1 VIAKY
6 RKGESEGI
14 RWIINIDKESVPL
27 VKTFLEAGI
36 LVKHIKNIQPINFG
50 VSDKEVAITIE
61 QMEGGKL
68 SRGFLISN
76 DPVYTIRL
84 NSVFEELWKNGI
96 DAEDR
101 IRDIEVGA
109 EWANVEVIRISSRP
123 RQVVK
128 SHEVG
133 VVLTALADNEMMK
146 ILDSAM
152 NQSKSINEILK
163 ETSIPHST
171 GFRKLKWL
179 LNEGLIMLDKI
190 VITPDGKKFSLY
202 HTTLK
207 SISVKYED
215 TNVVVK
221 AEPNFA
227 ITKKSIMKF
236 FSLD

>member
-1 VIAKY
+1 
-6 RKGESEGI
+6 
-14 RWIINIDKESVPL
+14 
-27 VKTFLEAGI
+27 
-36 LVKHIKNIQPINFG
+36 
-50 VSDKEVAITIE
+50 
-61 QMEGGKL
+61 MEGGKL
-68 SRGFLISN
+68 SRSFLISN
-76 DPVYTIRL
+76 DPVYTIHL

-101 IRDIEVGA
+101 IRDVEVGA
-109 EWANVEVIRISSRP
+109 EWANVEVIQISSRP
-123 RQVVK
+123 RPIVK

-152 NQSKSINEILK
+152 NQSKSVNEILK
-163 ETSIPHST
+163 ETNIPHST
-171 GFRKLKWL
+171 GFRRIKWL

-190 VITPDGKKFSLY
+190 IITPDGKKFSLY
-202 HTTLK
+202 HSTLK

-215 TNVVVK
+215 TNFVVK

>member
-1 VIAKY
+1 M
-6 RKGESEGI
+6 
-14 RWIINIDKESVPL
+14 KEL
-27 VKTFLEAGI
+27 TITMIGLQKI
-36 LVKHIKNIQPINFG
+36 LQ
-50 VSDKEVAITIE
+50 
-61 QMEGGKL
+61 
-68 SRGFLISN
+68 
-76 DPVYTIRL
+76 
-84 NSVFEELWKNGI
+84 
-96 DAEDR
+96 
-101 IRDIEVGA
+101 
-109 EWANVEVIRISSRP
+109 
-123 RQVVK
+123 
-128 SHEVG
+128 SHEVT

-152 NQSKSINEILK
+152 NQSKSVNEILK

-190 VITPDGKKFSLY
+190 IITPDGKKFSLY

>member
-1 VIAKY
+1 
-6 RKGESEGI
+6 
-14 RWIINIDKESVPL
+14 
-27 VKTFLEAGI
+27 
-36 LVKHIKNIQPINFG
+36 
-50 VSDKEVAITIE
+50 VAITIE
-61 QMEGGKL
+61 QMEAGKL

-109 EWANVEVIRISSRP
+109 EWANVEVIGISSRP

-133 VVLTALADNEMMK
+133 VVLTALADNEMKK

-152 NQSKSINEILK
+152 NQSKSVNEILK

-190 VITPDGKKFSLY
+190 IITPDGKKFSLY
-202 HTTLK
+202 HSTLK
-207 SISVKYED
+207 AISIKYEY
-215 TNVVVK
+215 TNVIVE
-221 AEPNFA
+221 AEPNLDIA
-227 ITKKSIMKF
+227 KKSINKF
-236 FSLD
+236 FSLQ